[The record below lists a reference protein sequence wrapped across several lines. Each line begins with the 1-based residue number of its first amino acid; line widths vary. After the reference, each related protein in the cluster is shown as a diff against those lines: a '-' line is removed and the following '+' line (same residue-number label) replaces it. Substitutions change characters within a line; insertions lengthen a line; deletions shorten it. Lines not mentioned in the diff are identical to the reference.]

1 VIRAKYSQ
9 PRREAPRGR
18 ALARCRPCRRLFHA
32 LSLLIL
38 GALAAATAVADEAVA
53 HRPVNVAMCRGCHG
67 IADYRSAYPQVYSVP
82 RLGGQQ
88 AAYIAKALH
97 EYKSG
102 SRTHAT
108 MRGIAATLSEAQI
121 MALAAYY
128 SDQAR

>member
-1 VIRAKYSQ
+1 MITAKYSQ
-9 PRREAPRGR
+9 PRPEARQGRVLTRWSPRGR
-18 ALARCRPCRRLFHA
+18 LLHA

-38 GALAAATAVADEAVA
+38 GALAAATAVADEAVV
-53 HRPVNVAMCRGCHG
+53 HGPVDVSMCRGCHG
-67 IADYRSAYPQVYSVP
+67 IAEYRSAYPQVYSVP

-128 SDQAR
+128 SDAAR